1 MTDKQKILIPGIGN
15 AQVDAI
21 RYCKNHGY
29 EVHAISYNAE
39 GPGLIFADYFKVIDI
54 TDKTQVASYCE
65 QNKIDFIYSV
75 GSDIAMPTIG
85 FVAEK
90 LRLPF
95 LINEATAILLKN
107 KDAMRKHLNK
117 HKISEIQYIDAGNI
131 EELNSWDLFPAI
143 LKPVDSQGQRGV
155 CDIRSRE
162 DIPTFFNKAIN
173 HSYCKK
179 VILEEYI
186 PGNEISV
193 NSFVY
198 KGEIIY
204 NFISDRIVVENLPGG
219 IAKGHSFPTQMSV
232 QLQKKTI
239 ETVEKCIQSLNILNG
254 PVYFQL
260 KYSGSEVK
268 IIEIAGRLDGCHLW
282 RLIKMNYGIDLLDLT
297 FKTLFNLPV
306 EFKKPGE
313 EKGLRIEFPL
323 EKPGFPF
330 KKDNCLS
337 LVENSLFIEFYY
349 KENEIVRAVNGHLEK
364 TGVIIC

>member
-1 MTDKQKILIPGIGN
+1 MTNKQKILILGIGN

-21 RYCKNHGY
+21 RYCKSHGY

-54 TDKTQVASYCE
+54 ADKTQVASYCY
-65 QNKIDFIYSV
+65 QNKIDFVYSV

-90 LRLPF
+90 LGLPF

-107 KDAMRKHLNK
+107 KDALRKHLNEY
-117 HKISEIQYIDAGNI
+117 KISELQYIEVGNI
-131 EELNSWDLFPAI
+131 EESESWNLFPAI

-155 CDIRSRE
+155 YEIRSRE
-162 DIPTFFNKAIN
+162 DIPAFFNKAIEN
-173 HSYCKK
+173 SYRKK
-179 VILEEYI
+179 VIIEEYI
-186 PGNEISV
+186 QGNEISV
-193 NSFVY
+193 NSFVF
-198 KGEIIY
+198 KGKIIY

-219 IAKGHSFPTQMSV
+219 IAKGHNFPTQMSV
-232 QLQKKTI
+232 QLQEKTI
-239 ETVEKCIQSLNILNG
+239 DIVEKSIQSLNIMNG
-254 PVYFQL
+254 PVYYQL
-260 KYSGSEVK
+260 KYSGSDVK

-306 EFKKPGE
+306 EFKEPGE

-330 KKDNCLS
+330 KKDNYLS
-337 LVENSLFIEFYY
+337 LVENSLFFEFYY
-349 KENEIVRAVNGHLEK
+349 HENEIVRAVNGHLEK